1 MGYIY
6 LAIAIVSEVI
16 ATTALK
22 SSMSFTRL
30 VPSLIVVVGYS
41 IAFYTL
47 SLTLKTIT
55 VGVAYA
61 IWAGL
66 GIVLIAILGMIVH
79 HETIDLPGV
88 LGMTLIVTGVVVLQ
102 AFSKTTT
109 H

>member
-1 MGYIY
+1 MAYLY

-22 SSMSFTRL
+22 SSASFTRL
-30 VPSLIVVVGYS
+30 TPSLIVIIGYS

-47 SLTLKTIT
+47 SLSLKTIT

-79 HETIDLPGV
+79 HESIDVAGAF
-88 LGMTLIVTGVVVLQ
+88 GMTLIVTGVVVLQ
-102 AFSKTTT
+102 IFSKTAT

>member
-6 LAIAIVSEVI
+6 LSVAIISEVI

-22 SSMSFTRL
+22 SSASFTRL

-47 SLTLKTIT
+47 SLTLKTIS

-66 GIVLIAILGMIVH
+66 GIVLIAIVGMIVH
-79 HETIDLPGV
+79 HEAIDLPGAV
-88 LGMTLIVTGVVVLQ
+88 GMTLIVTGVVVLQ
-102 AFSKTTT
+102 AFSQTTT

>member
-1 MGYIY
+1 MAYMY

-22 SSMSFTRL
+22 SSASFTRL
-30 VPSLIVVVGYS
+30 VPSLIVVLGYS

-47 SLTLKTIT
+47 SLTLKTIS

-79 HETIDLPGV
+79 HETIDLAGA
-88 LGMTLIVTGVVVLQ
+88 LGMALIVTGVVVLQ
-102 AFSKTTT
+102 VFSKTAT

>member
-6 LAIAIVSEVI
+6 LSIAIVSEVI

-30 VPSLIVVVGYS
+30 VPSLIVVVGYV

-79 HETIDLPGV
+79 HETIDLPGA
-88 LGMTLIVTGVVVLQ
+88 LGMILIVTGVVVLQ
-102 AFSKTTT
+102 AFSKTAT